1 MCWSA
6 TASLALGTSG
16 LGVAAIAHERG
27 SPTAFTIP
35 LAYFSLME
43 FLQYF
48 SYASI
53 DQCALSSN
61 TTLTL
66 LSYVH
71 IALQP
76 VFFNMILM
84 AGVPGGVAPAMRR
97 RVYALSLLAS
107 VLMLLKLVPIEPAT
121 LCSIGESLC
130 GKTLCTV
137 SGNWHLAWQ
146 VPYFDAPLPGDIF
159 YYYAAAIFVLPL
171 FYGAWMGAA
180 LAFASGPILSYL
192 LASGNPNEW
201 PAIWCFYS
209 VALILIAFAP
219 PLRGILSRVR
229 TQLDEHP
236 ITARLSGRR
245 R

>member
-16 LGVAAIAHERG
+16 LGIAAIAHERG
-27 SPTAFTIP
+27 STPAFTIP

-43 FLQYF
+43 FIQYF
-48 SYASI
+48 SYATI

-84 AGVPGGVAPAMRR
+84 AGVPGGVAPRMRR

-107 VLMLLKLVPIEPAT
+107 VVMLLKLVPIQPAT
-121 LCSIGESLC
+121 LCAIGESLC
-130 GKTLCTV
+130 GQTLCTV

-159 YYYAAAIFVLPL
+159 YYYAAAIFIMPL
-171 FYGAWMGAA
+171 FYGAWMGSA
-180 LAFASGPILSYL
+180 LAFVSGPILAYF
-192 LASGNPNEW
+192 LARGNPNEW

-209 VALILIAFAP
+209 VALVFVAFTP
-219 PLRGILSRVR
+219 QMRTLLSRVR
-229 TQLDEHP
+229 ADLDAHP
-236 ITARLSGRR
+236 IIGRVSGRLR
-245 R
+245 